1 MTLFENSVDRLLFL
15 LCAAMIFVPLE
26 QILPRLKH
34 KKILRAD
41 LKLDL
46 AYMLVGATLTML
58 VSVVFITLVV
68 GALDDH
74 IPAFIQ
80 SQVRSQPLW
89 AQVIMLIIL
98 GDFYY
103 YWMHRLFHRVPFLWK
118 FHAVHHSIEELD
130 WIAAYRTHPVDTAIT
145 NSGVLILA
153 LLLDVSAAAL
163 AIFSVQFSWH
173 SLLKHSNVKV
183 GWAPLRWV
191 FVTPTF
197 HHWHHAND
205 AEAFDKNF
213 AGQFPMWDL
222 LFGTA
227 IRNQSDGPAAYGVDD
242 PVPRTF
248 LRSLAYPFAAS
259 MPVPVPVKQQV
270 GETPGFEPPACGVT
284 DRQG

>member
-130 WIAAYRTHPVDTAIT
+130 
-145 NSGVLILA
+145 
-153 LLLDVSAAAL
+153 
-163 AIFSVQFSWH
+163 
-173 SLLKHSNVKV
+173 
-183 GWAPLRWV
+183 
-191 FVTPTF
+191 
-197 HHWHHAND
+197 
-205 AEAFDKNF
+205 
-213 AGQFPMWDL
+213 
-222 LFGTA
+222 
-227 IRNQSDGPAAYGVDD
+227 
-242 PVPRTF
+242 
-248 LRSLAYPFAAS
+248 
-259 MPVPVPVKQQV
+259 
-270 GETPGFEPPACGVT
+270 
-284 DRQG
+284 